1 MEIKP
6 IEFEATERVKR
17 LREEIFNSK
26 PKVCPE
32 RALIITKV
40 YREHEKEPIL
50 RKRAMALD
58 QILRNI
64 TCPIYEGEL
73 IVGHYGS
80 ERRSCPVFPEMSIQW
95 LEDELDTL
103 TTREQDQFEISE
115 ETKQKLR
122 TIFQYWKG
130 KTINDRIFAE
140 LPEDTKRVRLEA
152 GVFSV
157 GAHED
162 TGLGHVLMN
171 HEKVLKKGFRG
182 IIDEIKAA
190 RSSLDLTV
198 TENLTKD
205 LFYEAAIICLEAG
218 IAWANRYADTAM
230 KQLETE
236 KDEKR
241 KRELQKIIEVCRHV
255 PEYPARDFHEALQ
268 CIWFVQLIAQLET
281 DGASITVGRLDQF
294 AYPYL
299 KKDLEQGVSKAKLQ
313 ELLDC
318 FWLKFA
324 EMVKLYKLS
333 TAKLLAGFPMGQN
346 IIIGGID
353 ENGIEAVNELSYM
366 CLEAHRHCRLN
377 EPNFSV
383 RVSSVTSDKFMRVA
397 CENIKMGTGHPVVFN
412 EEVGINA
419 LLAQGIP
426 LKEARNYAPIGCVEN
441 SVTEMWMRAN
451 GGYLSLGKL
460 VELAIHG
467 GQCQLTKKQV
477 GPKTKPLKEMESFD
491 ELIDAYKKQAEF
503 FVKHLIIE
511 NNVIDLVNSQLM
523 PIPFVSA
530 LFDSCVESGKDVTA
544 GGAKYNFTCPGL
556 VGVANAGDS
565 LAAVKKLVFEEK
577 RISKDE
583 LQQVLSNN
591 FEGAENIR
599 QILINQAPK
608 YGNDICEVDL
618 LARKAV
624 DIIMDE
630 LDKYTNARGGRF
642 VAGLTAITSN
652 IEFGR
657 LVGALPDGRKART
670 ALAEGASPMMGN
682 DRCGPTASMKSV
694 SRLDHTRLMKGIIY
708 NQKFSHS
715 ALDSNEKLSKFIQ
728 MLRGYFDLGGAQV
741 QFNVVSKA
749 TLLDAQ
755 KHPEKYRDLV
765 VRVAG
770 YSAFFTEL
778 SKEVQDLIIQRT
790 EYSGI

>member
-1 MEIKP
+1 MEIKS
-6 IEFEATERVKR
+6 IEFEATDRVKR
-17 LREEIFNSK
+17 LREQIFKSK

-40 YREHEKEPIL
+40 YQEHEKEPIL
-50 RKRAMALD
+50 RKRAIALD

-64 TCPIYEGEL
+64 SCPIFEDEL
-73 IVGHYGS
+73 IVGNYGG

-95 LEDELDTL
+95 LEDELDSL
-103 TTREQDQFEISE
+103 STREQDQFEITE
-115 ETKQKLR
+115 EAKNKLR
-122 TIFQYWKG
+122 SIFPYWKG

-140 LPEDTKRVRLEA
+140 LPEDTKRARLESGA
-152 GVFSV
+152 FSV

-171 HEKVLKKGFRG
+171 HEKVLRSGFRG
-182 IIDEIKAA
+182 IINEIKAA
-190 RSSLDLTV
+190 RNCLDLTK
-198 TENLTKD
+198 TENLSKD

-218 IAWANRYADTAM
+218 IAWANRYADNAV
-230 KQLETE
+230 KQLENT

-241 KRELQKIIEVCRHV
+241 RHELKKIIEVCRHV
-255 PEYPARDFHEALQ
+255 PESPARDFHEALQ
-268 CIWFVQLIAQLET
+268 CVWFVQLLAQLET

-294 AYPYL
+294 VYPYL
-299 KKDLEQGVSKAKLQ
+299 KKDLEKGVSKADLQ
-313 ELLDC
+313 EILDC

-333 TAKLLAGFPMGQN
+333 TAQLLAGFPMGQN

-353 ENGIEAVNELSYM
+353 ENGMEAVNDLSYM
-366 CLEAHRHCRLN
+366 CLDAHRHCRLN

-383 RVSSVTSDKFMRVA
+383 RVSTVTSEKFMRLV

-412 EEVGINA
+412 EEVGINS

-441 SVTEMWMRAN
+441 SVFEMWMRAN

-460 VELAIHG
+460 IELAIHG

-477 GPKTKPLKEMESFD
+477 GPKTKPLKEMQCFN
-491 ELIDAYKKQAEF
+491 ELLYAYKKQAEF
-503 FVKHLIIE
+503 FVRHLVIE
-511 NNVIDLVNSQLM
+511 NNVIDVVNSEFM
-523 PIPFVSA
+523 PIPFVSS

-565 LAAVKKLVFEEK
+565 LEAVKKLVFDEK
-577 RISKDE
+577 RIDADK
-583 LQQVLSNN
+583 LQEVLSGN

-599 QILINQAPK
+599 QMLINEAPK
-608 YGNDICEVDL
+608 YGNDVCEVDL

-642 VAGLTAITSN
+642 AAGLTAITAN
-652 IEFGR
+652 ISFGR
-657 LVGALPDGRKART
+657 LAGALPDGRKAYS

-682 DRCGPTASMKSV
+682 DRSGPTASMKSV

-708 NQKFSHS
+708 NQKFSLPV
-715 ALDSNEKLSKFIQ
+715 LDGYDRLPKFIQ
-728 MLRGYFDLGGAQV
+728 MLRGYLDLGGAQV
-741 QFNVVSKA
+741 QFNVVSKD

-755 KHPEKYRDLV
+755 KHPENYRDLV

-778 SKEVQDLIIQRT
+778 SKEVQDLIILRT
-790 EYSGI
+790 EYSSI